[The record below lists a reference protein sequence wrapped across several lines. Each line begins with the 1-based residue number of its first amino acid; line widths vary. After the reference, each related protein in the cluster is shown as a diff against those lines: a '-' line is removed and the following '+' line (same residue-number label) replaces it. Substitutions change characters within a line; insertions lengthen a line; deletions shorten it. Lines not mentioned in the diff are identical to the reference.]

1 MRENPSRGSRPMTA
15 RCTRAAI
22 LLLLYGAF
30 PGRGEAQPFTR
41 ITDPANPIVMDAG
54 SSGFNGASWID
65 FNNDGRLDLFVN
77 RGFLYRND
85 GGGNFTRITTHGIGV
100 GQIQSQGSGNS
111 WADFDNDG
119 RVDCYY
125 SGGTSQLYHNTGTEI
140 FSPVR
145 TGAVADTF
153 AARGWA
159 CAWADYD
166 NDGYVDLIVTNPAGF
181 VSTGPSP
188 NHLFHN
194 NGPPDYTFTSI
205 DTGVVVT
212 GLAPYTV
219 ATWADYDNDGDMD
232 LFIGSGP
239 ATGVPAPDY
248 LYRNMLTETGTAY
261 FVRITT
267 PPIAT
272 DLVDGQVWNWID
284 YDNDGDLDAFLT
296 NYSGNGG
303 GVGRPNNLY
312 RNDGNGVFTRMT
324 AAQVGSIV
332 SDADFSLANV
342 WGDFDNDGDL
352 DVFVTNGTGSP
363 VRYYKNNG
371 DGTFARVDTGIV
383 VTGTARHC
391 GITCGD
397 YDSDGDLDLFIDG
410 PGTARGL
417 YRNDLPPGNGWINLK
432 LTGVQSNR
440 SAIGAKVRAKAH
452 INGVDVWQR
461 RDVSAQNS
469 FNGQNMLNVHFGF
482 GNAAIMDSLVVTWP
496 RGLNQT
502 FTNVTLNHFYTLT
515 EGGGIILTGI
525 EDKDRQQP
533 VTFELFQNFPNPFNP
548 TTMIRFSLPSQGL
561 SNVEGR
567 GGQPA
572 TGLEGEGSLVS
583 LKVYDLLGREVATL
597 VNEILGAG
605 SHSVTFSSDRLASG
619 VYFYRLS
626 WNGLVQTKEML
637 VLK

>member
-1 MRENPSRGSRPMTA
+1 MKCP
-15 RCTRAAI
+15 TRTVVLLI
-22 LLLLYGAF
+22 LFGAF
-30 PGRGEAQPFTR
+30 LGESEAQPFTK
-41 ITDPANPIVMDAG
+41 ITDPSNPIVVDAG
-54 SSGFNGASWID
+54 SNGFVGASWID
-65 FNNDGRLDLFVN
+65 FNSDGRLDLFVN

-85 GGGNFTRITTHGIGV
+85 GGGNFMRMASHGIGV
-100 GQIQSQGSGNS
+100 GQIQALGSGNS

-119 RVDCYY
+119 HIDCYY
-125 SGGTSQLYHNTGTEI
+125 SGGTSQLYRNAGTET

-145 TGAVADTF
+145 TSAIADSL

-166 NDGYVDLIVTNPAGF
+166 NDGNVDLIITNPAGF
-181 VSTGPSP
+181 VSTGSTP
-188 NHLFHN
+188 NHLYHN
-194 NGPPDYTFTSI
+194 DGPPNYTFTRI
-205 DTGVVVT
+205 DTGIVVT

-248 LYRNMLTETGTAY
+248 LYKNMLTETGTAF
-261 FVRITT
+261 FVRMTT

-303 GVGRPNNLY
+303 GVGRPNNCY

-324 AAQVGSIV
+324 AAQIGSIV

-352 DVFVTNGTGSP
+352 DVFVTNDTGSP

-371 DGTFARVDTGIV
+371 NGTFSRVDTGMV
-383 VTGTARHC
+383 VAGTARHC
-391 GITCGD
+391 GITAGD
-397 YDSDGDLDLFIDG
+397 FDNDGDLDLFIDG

-417 YRNDLPPGNGWINLK
+417 YRNDLLPGNSWVNLNMV
-432 LTGVQSNR
+432 GIQSNK

-482 GNAAIMDSLVVTWP
+482 GNATVIDSLVIQWT
-496 RGLNQT
+496 RGLQQV
-502 FTNVTLNHFYTLT
+502 FTNVIPNRFYSAT
-515 EGGGIILTGI
+515 EGSGLVTVTGVD
-525 EDKDRQQP
+525 EFRP
-533 VTFELFQNFPNPFNP
+533 AVPAEFLLGQNYPNPFNP
-548 TTMIRFSLPSQGL
+548 STNIQYSLPSAQY
-561 SNVEGR
+561 
-567 GGQPA
+567 
-572 TGLEGEGSLVS
+572 VS
-583 LKVYDLLGREVATL
+583 LKVFDVLGRELQTL
-597 VNEILGAG
+597 VQRQQEAG
-605 SHSVTFSSDRLASG
+605 THEVTFDGTELASG
-619 VYFYRLS
+619 VYYYRLTAGNS
-626 WNGLVQTKEML
+626 IQIKRMLLVR
-637 VLK
+637 